1 MSHPWHD
8 IALPAEGDVF
18 PVVIEVPQ
26 GNKNK
31 YELDKETG
39 LLRVDRVLHS
49 AVHYPANY
57 GFVPRTY
64 AEDDDPIDVLVLGQD
79 PVVPLAIVETR
90 VIGGFR
96 MRDEHG
102 EDVKLISVHVND
114 PAVSDYHDI
123 ADLPKHVM
131 AEIMRFFEDYK
142 VLEGKTVEV
151 GARLDLAEARRSLD
165 HAIERYSRE
174 LAPQRETATARK
186 RDTGG

>member
-1 MSHPWHD
+1 VAHPWHD
-8 IALPAEGDVF
+8 VALPPDGDFDVF
-18 PVVIEVPQ
+18 PVVIEVPR
-26 GNKNK
+26 GDKNK

-64 AEDDDPIDVLVLGQD
+64 AEDDDPIDVLVLGQE
-79 PVVPLAIVETR
+79 PVVPLAIVDAR
-90 VIGGFR
+90 AIGGFR

-102 EDVKLISVHVND
+102 NDVKIIAVHVHD
-114 PAVSDYHDI
+114 PSVADYRDV
-123 ADLPKHVM
+123 DELPRHVM

-151 GARLDLAEARRSLD
+151 GAQIDAAEARRLLR
-165 HAIERYSRE
+165 AAAARY
-174 LAPQRETATARK
+174 LTHIAHVTAP
-186 RDTGG
+186 